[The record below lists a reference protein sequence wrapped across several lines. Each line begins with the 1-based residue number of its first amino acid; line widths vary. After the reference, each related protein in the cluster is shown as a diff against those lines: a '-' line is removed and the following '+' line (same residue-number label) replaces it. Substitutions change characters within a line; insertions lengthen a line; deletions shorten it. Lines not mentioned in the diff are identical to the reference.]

1 MPSRN
6 SISFGQDAGG
16 NAFLA
21 SLSGDTSSKMGVMH
35 AIYGVGAM
43 CAPLISTQFAQ
54 LRRWSFGYIV
64 HVCLAITCAV
74 FMAFAFRFKSQE
86 GESSESQR
94 SPSSRLPLRIT
105 THVLGR

>member
-1 MPSRN
+1 MEFTSLYF
-6 SISFGQDAGG
+6 SQDAGG
-16 NAFLA
+16 NAFRA

-54 LRRWSFGYIV
+54 LHRWSFGYIV
-64 HVCLAITCAV
+64 HVCLALTCAV

-86 GESSESQR
+86 GESSESRQ